1 MRKPIKKIIA
11 HLDPD
16 LRDLTPRYLRNR
28 EKDIKTIIQSIET
41 TGFDEEN
48 DKIITIQYMA
58 LDEETGKPAGQ
69 LKILKEWESDEKT
82 ILKRFI
88 EDFVPGN
95 QWAFIPIG
103 FNLQFEHKFLW
114 QRCIS
119 NGLQPIDILNGPF
132 LDLKTVA
139 VLMNKGEFKGA
150 ALHNITNKPHGGG
163 NIPQLYAEKKYEEI
177 ESYIKR
183 ETEEFTTFCT
193 RLYKELPQLFERL
206 KNSREV

>member
-1 MRKPIKKIIA
+1 MNYY
-11 HLDPD
+11 LD
-16 LRDLTPRYLRNR
+16 
-28 EKDIKTIIQSIET
+28 IET
-41 TGFDEEN
+41 TGLDELHS
-48 DKIITIQYMA
+48 KIITIQYMELERNTA
-58 LDEETGKPAGQ
+58 KPVGP

-88 EDFVPGN
+88 EDFVPEN

-119 NGLQPIDILNGPF
+119 NTLQPVDILNGPF

-150 ALHNITNKPHGGG
+150 ALHNITGKPRSGS
-163 NIPQLYAEKKYEEI
+163 NIPQLYDEKKYEEI
-177 ESYIKR
+177 ESYIKK
-183 ETEEFTTFCT
+183 ETEEFSNFCCL
-193 RLYKELPQLFERL
+193 LYKELPPLFERL
-206 KNSREV
+206 KNGREM

>member
-1 MRKPIKKIIA
+1 MNYY
-11 HLDPD
+11 LD
-16 LRDLTPRYLRNR
+16 
-28 EKDIKTIIQSIET
+28 IET
-41 TGFDEEN
+41 TGLDPLHS
-48 DKIITIQYMA
+48 KIITIQYME
-58 LDEETGKPAGQ
+58 LERNTGKPVGP

-119 NGLQPIDILNGPF
+119 NKLQPVDILNGPF

-150 ALHNITNKPHGGG
+150 SLHKMTNKPHGGG
-163 NIPQLYAEKKYEEI
+163 NIPQLYGEKKYAEI
-177 ESYIKR
+177 ESYIEKEAEGFCDWCSLLYVKLPKLRDDLLR
-183 ETEEFTTFCT
+183 E
-193 RLYKELPQLFERL
+193 
-206 KNSREV
+206 N